1 MKTEAVKFDH
11 LPGEARE
18 IREEVFIREQGF
30 QEEFDE
36 IDGYAVHLVLF
47 CDGAAAAVCRFY
59 PGKEEGDYLL
69 GRLAVRKEFRGKNL
83 GALLVAKAEREI
95 RKEGGQTVRLHAQR
109 RVQPFYEKQGYTAY
123 GETDFDEDC
132 PHVWMKKRLE
142 GENKMTDTNR
152 KAQTR
157 QRLWYDRPAVY
168 WEEALPL
175 GNGRLGAML
184 YSGVGEDTIL
194 LNEDTLWSGY
204 PKDAGIG
211 NVVSHYRR
219 ARDLAL
225 EGKYQEAQEEIE
237 SRLLGEF
244 TDAYLPAGR
253 LRLLFPDL
261 QNRPADYVRSLDLK
275 TAELASSFTMPDCG
289 LWVKKEAFLS
299 APHQALF
306 LKISAEQTNGAPRG
320 GRESRSDE
328 MPGNARTGLSFRIL
342 LDSQLKSA
350 CSAQGSRLI
359 LSGIAPSYDAPS
371 YLEEEDPVVYE
382 EEPARKGMRFCI
394 MLSVEAKG
402 GSIRAEGNALAVENV
417 EEAEI
422 RLCIRTSFHG
432 FDRQPF
438 VDGKDETGEC
448 LRDLEGAEAVSFT
461 EAERVHREDYAAL
474 FDRVDLRL
482 EEPEEKGAE
491 ETEETGGEEA
501 KDPGNPHLPELPT
514 DERLRRFY
522 PEGQKDI
529 GLCELLFHYGRYLL
543 IASSRPGSQPANLQ
557 GIWNAQLRAPWS
569 SNFTVNINT
578 EMNYWPAESCGLPE
592 LHEPLFDL
600 IREVSV
606 TGERT
611 AREIYGAKGFVSHHN
626 MDLWRLST
634 PVGRKGKGTAGYA
647 FWPMSSGWLC
657 RHLYEHY
664 EYGLDETFL
673 REIAWPVIR
682 KAAEFYNDVLTE
694 NREGWLVF
702 APSTSPEN
710 TYIKDGA
717 RGVIAESTAMTM
729 SIIREVFE
737 ECIQSARI
745 LGEEDAFTKEL
756 EEKLPRLKPLQIG
769 ADGRVLEWN
778 EELAE
783 AEPGHRHISHVYALY
798 PGNMADCD
806 RTPQLAE
813 AFRKTMEKRG
823 DEGTGW
829 SLGWKVNV
837 WARLRDGD
845 HAFRVL
851 AQQLRFVPACTVP
864 VGEQP
869 AETENS
875 DNFNY
880 RNGGGTYPN
889 LFDAHPPFQI
899 DGNFGTTA
907 GIAEMFLQSTPEEI
921 RLLPALPSRFAS
933 GSVRGLRAK
942 GCVTVSMEWES
953 GRLKAAVL
961 SADRTQ
967 ERTIICQGSRERVRL
982 EAGKAFVYEPRKE
995 E

>member
-1 MKTEAVKFDH
+1 
-11 LPGEARE
+11 
-18 IREEVFIREQGF
+18 
-30 QEEFDE
+30 
-36 IDGYAVHLVLF
+36 
-47 CDGAAAAVCRFY
+47 
-59 PGKEEGDYLL
+59 
-69 GRLAVRKEFRGKNL
+69 
-83 GALLVAKAEREI
+83 
-95 RKEGGQTVRLHAQR
+95 
-109 RVQPFYEKQGYTAY
+109 
-123 GETDFDEDC
+123 
-132 PHVWMKKRLE
+132 
-142 GENKMTDTNR
+142 MTHTNSEL
-152 KAQTR
+152 QTR
-157 QRLWYDRPAVY
+157 QQLWYDRPAVY

-184 YSGVGEDTIL
+184 YSGVAEDTIL

-211 NVVSHYRR
+211 GVVSHYHR
-219 ARDLAL
+219 ARDLAFA
-225 EGKYQEAQEEIE
+225 GKYQESQEEIE
-237 SRLLGEF
+237 SHLLGEF

-253 LRLLFPDL
+253 LRLLFSDFREKPV
-261 QNRPADYVRSLDLK
+261 DYVRSLNLK
-275 TAELASSFTMPDCG
+275 TAELASSFTAPDCG
-289 LWVKKEAFLS
+289 MRVKKEAFLS
-299 APHQALF
+299 APEQALF
-306 LKISAEQTNGAPRG
+306 LKISAENADGAA
-320 GRESRSDE
+320 REDE
-328 MPGNARTGLSFRIL
+328 EVRNAGTGISFRIL
-342 LDSQLKSA
+342 LDSQLKSV
-350 CSAQGSRLI
+350 CSAEGSRLI

-371 YLEEEDPVVYE
+371 YLEEENPVIYE
-382 EEPARKGMRFCI
+382 EDPARKGMRFCI
-394 MLSVEAKG
+394 MLSVETKG
-402 GSIRAEGNALAVENV
+402 GSVRADGEALFVDRAEEAV
-417 EEAEI
+417 I
-422 RLCIRTSFHG
+422 RLCIRTSFNG

-438 VDGKDETGEC
+438 MDGKDETADC
-448 LRDLEGAEAVSFT
+448 RKDLKQAEAVSFV
-461 EAERVHREDYAAL
+461 EAERRHREDYGAL
-474 FDRVDLRL
+474 FDRVDLTL
-482 EEPEEKGAE
+482 GTK
-491 ETEETGGEEA
+491 GEEA
-501 KDPGNPHLPELPT
+501 EDGGEQCREELPT
-514 DERLRRFY
+514 DERLRRFS
-522 PEGQKDI
+522 PGGQKDI

-543 IASSRPGSQPANLQ
+543 ISGSRPGTQPANLQ

-578 EMNYWPAESCGLPE
+578 EMNYWPAENCGLPE
-592 LHEPLFDL
+592 LHEPLFDM

-606 TGERT
+606 TGEKT
-611 AREIYGAKGFVSHHN
+611 AEEIYGAKGFVSHHN
-626 MDLWRLST
+626 VDLWRLST

-657 RHLYEHY
+657 RHLFEHY

-673 REIAWPVIR
+673 KNTAWPLIR

-694 NREGWLVF
+694 NQEGWLVF

-737 ECIQSARI
+737 ECIKSARI

-837 WARLRDGD
+837 WARLQDGD

-851 AQQLRFVPACTVP
+851 AQQLRFVPASTVP
-864 VGEQP
+864 AGEQP

-907 GIAEMFLQSTPEEI
+907 GIAEMLLQSTPEEI
-921 RLLPALPSRFAS
+921 RLLPALPSLFAD
-933 GSVRGLRAK
+933 GTVRGLRAK
-942 GCVTVSMEWES
+942 GRVTVSLEWED
-953 GRLKAAVL
+953 GRLKKAVL
-961 SADRTQ
+961 STDRTQ
-967 ERTIICQGSRERVRL
+967 ERTIICQGQRERVRL
-982 EAGKAFVYEPRKE
+982 EAGKPFVYDQQK
-995 E
+995 

>member
-1 MKTEAVKFDH
+1 
-11 LPGEARE
+11 
-18 IREEVFIREQGF
+18 
-30 QEEFDE
+30 
-36 IDGYAVHLVLF
+36 
-47 CDGAAAAVCRFY
+47 
-59 PGKEEGDYLL
+59 
-69 GRLAVRKEFRGKNL
+69 
-83 GALLVAKAEREI
+83 
-95 RKEGGQTVRLHAQR
+95 
-109 RVQPFYEKQGYTAY
+109 
-123 GETDFDEDC
+123 
-132 PHVWMKKRLE
+132 
-142 GENKMTDTNR
+142 MTHTNSEL
-152 KAQTR
+152 QTR
-157 QRLWYDRPAVY
+157 QQLWYDRPAVY

-184 YSGVGEDTIL
+184 YSGVAEDTIL

-211 NVVSHYRR
+211 GVVSHYHR

-225 EGKYQEAQEEIE
+225 AGKYQESQEEIE
-237 SRLLGEF
+237 SHLLGEF

-253 LRLLFPDL
+253 LRLLFSDFREKPV
-261 QNRPADYVRSLDLK
+261 DYVRSLNLK
-275 TAELASSFTMPDCG
+275 TAELASSFTAPDCG
-289 LWVKKEAFLS
+289 MRVKKEAFLS
-299 APHQALF
+299 APEQALF
-306 LKISAEQTNGAPRG
+306 LKISTENADGAARGDAEVR
-320 GRESRSDE
+320 
-328 MPGNARTGLSFRIL
+328 NAGTGISFRIL
-342 LDSQLKSA
+342 LDSQLKSV
-350 CSAQGSRLI
+350 CSAEGSRLI

-371 YLEEEDPVVYE
+371 YLEEENPVIYE
-382 EEPARKGMRFCI
+382 EDPARKGMRFCI
-394 MLSVEAKG
+394 MLSVETKG
-402 GSIRAEGNALAVENV
+402 GSVRADGEALVVDHA
-417 EEAEI
+417 EEAVI
-422 RLCIRTSFHG
+422 RLCIRTSFNG

-438 VDGKDETGEC
+438 MDGKDETADC
-448 LRDLEGAEAVSFT
+448 RKDLKQAEAVSFV
-461 EAERVHREDYAAL
+461 EAERRHREDYGAL
-474 FDRVDLRL
+474 FDRVDLTL
-482 EEPEEKGAE
+482 GTK
-491 ETEETGGEEA
+491 GEEA
-501 KDPGNPHLPELPT
+501 EGGGKRCRKELPI

-543 IASSRPGSQPANLQ
+543 ISGSRPGTQPTNLQ

-578 EMNYWPAESCGLPE
+578 EMNYWPAENCGLPE
-592 LHEPLFDL
+592 LHEPLFDM

-606 TGERT
+606 TGEKT
-611 AREIYGAKGFVSHHN
+611 AEEIYGAKGFVSHHN
-626 MDLWRLST
+626 VDLWRLST

-657 RHLYEHY
+657 RHLFEHY

-673 REIAWPVIR
+673 KNTAWPLIR

-694 NREGWLVF
+694 NQEGWLVF

-737 ECIQSARI
+737 ECIKSARI

-837 WARLRDGD
+837 WARLQDGD

-851 AQQLRFVPACTVP
+851 AQQLRFVPASTVP

-907 GIAEMFLQSTPEEI
+907 GIAEMLLQSTPEEI
-921 RLLPALPSRFAS
+921 RLLPALPSRFAD
-933 GSVRGLRAK
+933 GTVRGLRAK
-942 GCVTVSMEWES
+942 GRVTVSLEWED
-953 GRLKAAVL
+953 GRLKKAVL
-961 SADRTQ
+961 STDRTQ
-967 ERTIICQGSRERVRL
+967 ERTIICQGQRERVRL
-982 EAGKAFVYEPRKE
+982 EAGKAFVYDLQK
-995 E
+995 

>member
-1 MKTEAVKFDH
+1 
-11 LPGEARE
+11 
-18 IREEVFIREQGF
+18 
-30 QEEFDE
+30 
-36 IDGYAVHLVLF
+36 
-47 CDGAAAAVCRFY
+47 
-59 PGKEEGDYLL
+59 
-69 GRLAVRKEFRGKNL
+69 
-83 GALLVAKAEREI
+83 
-95 RKEGGQTVRLHAQR
+95 
-109 RVQPFYEKQGYTAY
+109 
-123 GETDFDEDC
+123 
-132 PHVWMKKRLE
+132 
-142 GENKMTDTNR
+142 MTHTNSEL
-152 KAQTR
+152 QTR
-157 QRLWYDRPAVY
+157 QQLWYDRPAVY

-184 YSGVGEDTIL
+184 YSGVAEDTIL

-211 NVVSHYRR
+211 GVVSHYHR

-225 EGKYQEAQEEIE
+225 AGKYQESQEEIE
-237 SRLLGEF
+237 SHLLGEF

-253 LRLLFPDL
+253 LRLLFSDFREKPV
-261 QNRPADYVRSLDLK
+261 DYVRSLNLK
-275 TAELASSFTMPDCG
+275 TAELASSFTAPDCG
-289 LWVKKEAFLS
+289 MRVKKEAFLS
-299 APHQALF
+299 APEQALF
-306 LKISAEQTNGAPRG
+306 LKISTENADGAARGDAEVR
-320 GRESRSDE
+320 
-328 MPGNARTGLSFRIL
+328 NAGIGISFRIL
-342 LDSQLKSA
+342 LDSQLKSV
-350 CSAQGSRLI
+350 CSAEGSRLI

-371 YLEEEDPVVYE
+371 YLEEENPVIYE
-382 EEPARKGMRFCI
+382 EDPARKGMRFCI
-394 MLSVEAKG
+394 MLSVETKG
-402 GSIRAEGNALAVENV
+402 GRVRADGEALVVDHA
-417 EEAEI
+417 EEAVI
-422 RLCIRTSFHG
+422 RLCIRTSFNG

-438 VDGKDETGEC
+438 VDGKDETADC
-448 LRDLEGAEAVSFT
+448 RKDLKQAEAVSFV
-461 EAERVHREDYAAL
+461 EAERRHREDYGAL
-474 FDRVDLRL
+474 FDRVDLTL
-482 EEPEEKGAE
+482 GTK
-491 ETEETGGEEA
+491 GEEA
-501 KDPGNPHLPELPT
+501 EDDGEQCRTEFPI

-543 IASSRPGSQPANLQ
+543 ISGSRPGTQPANLQ

-578 EMNYWPAESCGLPE
+578 EMNYWPAENCGLPE
-592 LHEPLFDL
+592 LHEPLFDM

-606 TGERT
+606 TGEKT
-611 AREIYGAKGFVSHHN
+611 AEEIYGAKGFVSHHN
-626 MDLWRLST
+626 VDLWRLST

-657 RHLYEHY
+657 RHLFEHY

-673 REIAWPVIR
+673 KNTAWPLIR

-694 NREGWLVF
+694 NREDWLVF

-737 ECIQSARI
+737 ECIKSARI

-806 RTPQLAE
+806 HTPQLVE

-837 WARLRDGD
+837 WARLQDGD

-851 AQQLRFVPACTVP
+851 AQQLRFVPASTVP
-864 VGEQP
+864 AGEQP

-880 RNGGGTYPN
+880 HNGGGTYPN

-907 GIAEMFLQSTPEEI
+907 GIAEMLLQSTPEEI

-942 GCVTVSMEWES
+942 GRVTVSMEWED
-953 GRLKAAVL
+953 GRLIKAVL
-961 SADRTQ
+961 STDRTQ
-967 ERTIICQGSRERVRL
+967 ERTVICRGRRERVRL
-982 EAGKAFVYEPRKE
+982 EAGKAFVFALQK
-995 E
+995 

>member
-1 MKTEAVKFDH
+1 
-11 LPGEARE
+11 
-18 IREEVFIREQGF
+18 
-30 QEEFDE
+30 
-36 IDGYAVHLVLF
+36 
-47 CDGAAAAVCRFY
+47 
-59 PGKEEGDYLL
+59 
-69 GRLAVRKEFRGKNL
+69 
-83 GALLVAKAEREI
+83 
-95 RKEGGQTVRLHAQR
+95 
-109 RVQPFYEKQGYTAY
+109 
-123 GETDFDEDC
+123 
-132 PHVWMKKRLE
+132 
-142 GENKMTDTNR
+142 MTHTNSEL
-152 KAQTR
+152 QTR
-157 QRLWYDRPAVY
+157 QQLWYDRPAVY

-184 YSGVGEDTIL
+184 YSGVAEDTIL

-211 NVVSHYRR
+211 GVVSHYHR

-225 EGKYQEAQEEIE
+225 AGKYQESQEEIE
-237 SRLLGEF
+237 SHLLGEF

-253 LRLLFPDL
+253 LRLLFSDFREKPV
-261 QNRPADYVRSLDLK
+261 DYVRSLNLK
-275 TAELASSFTMPDCG
+275 TAELASSFTAPDCG
-289 LWVKKEAFLS
+289 MRVKKEAFLS
-299 APHQALF
+299 APEQALF
-306 LKISAEQTNGAPRG
+306 LKISTENADGAARGDAEVR
-320 GRESRSDE
+320 
-328 MPGNARTGLSFRIL
+328 NAGIGISFRIL
-342 LDSQLKSA
+342 LDSQLKSV
-350 CSAQGSRLI
+350 CSAEGSRLI

-371 YLEEEDPVVYE
+371 YLEEENPVIYE
-382 EEPARKGMRFCI
+382 EDPARKGMRFCI
-394 MLSVEAKG
+394 MLSVETKG
-402 GSIRAEGNALAVENV
+402 GRVRADGEALVVDHA
-417 EEAEI
+417 EEAVI
-422 RLCIRTSFHG
+422 RLCIRTSFNG

-438 VDGKDETGEC
+438 VDGKDETADC
-448 LRDLEGAEAVSFT
+448 RKDLKQAEAVSFV
-461 EAERVHREDYAAL
+461 EAERRHREDYGAL
-474 FDRVDLRL
+474 FDRVDLTL
-482 EEPEEKGAE
+482 GTK
-491 ETEETGGEEA
+491 GEEA
-501 KDPGNPHLPELPT
+501 EDDGEQCRTEFPI

-543 IASSRPGSQPANLQ
+543 ISGSRPGTQPANLQ

-578 EMNYWPAESCGLPE
+578 EMNYWPAENCGLPE
-592 LHEPLFDL
+592 LHEPLFDM

-606 TGERT
+606 TGEKT
-611 AREIYGAKGFVSHHN
+611 AEEIYGAKGFVSHHN
-626 MDLWRLST
+626 VDLWRLST

-657 RHLYEHY
+657 RHLFEHY

-673 REIAWPVIR
+673 KNTAWPLIR

-694 NREGWLVF
+694 NQEGWLVF

-710 TYIKDGA
+710 TYIKDGVH
-717 RGVIAESTAMTM
+717 GVIAESTAMTM

-737 ECIQSARI
+737 ECIKSARI

-837 WARLRDGD
+837 WARLQDGD

-851 AQQLRFVPACTVP
+851 EQQLRFVPASTVP
-864 VGEQP
+864 AGEQP

-907 GIAEMFLQSTPEEI
+907 GIAEMLLQSTPEEI
-921 RLLPALPSRFAS
+921 RLLPALPSRFAD
-933 GSVRGLRAK
+933 GTVRGLRAK
-942 GCVTVSMEWES
+942 GRVTVSLEWED
-953 GRLKAAVL
+953 GRLKKAVL
-961 SADRTQ
+961 STDRTQ
-967 ERTIICQGSRERVRL
+967 ERTIICQGQRERVRL
-982 EAGKAFVYEPRKE
+982 EAGKAFVFALQK
-995 E
+995 

>member
-1 MKTEAVKFDH
+1 
-11 LPGEARE
+11 
-18 IREEVFIREQGF
+18 
-30 QEEFDE
+30 
-36 IDGYAVHLVLF
+36 
-47 CDGAAAAVCRFY
+47 
-59 PGKEEGDYLL
+59 
-69 GRLAVRKEFRGKNL
+69 
-83 GALLVAKAEREI
+83 
-95 RKEGGQTVRLHAQR
+95 
-109 RVQPFYEKQGYTAY
+109 
-123 GETDFDEDC
+123 
-132 PHVWMKKRLE
+132 
-142 GENKMTDTNR
+142 MTHTNR
-152 KAQTR
+152 ELQTR
-157 QRLWYDRPAVY
+157 KQLWYDRPAVY

-184 YSGVGEDTIL
+184 YSGVAEDTIL

-211 NVVSHYRR
+211 GVVSHYHR

-225 EGKYQEAQEEIE
+225 AGKYQESQEEIE
-237 SRLLGEF
+237 SYLLGEF
-244 TDAYLPAGR
+244 TDAFLPAGR
-253 LRLLFPDL
+253 LRLLFSDFREKPV
-261 QNRPADYVRSLDLK
+261 DYVRSLNLK
-275 TAELASSFTMPDCG
+275 TAELASSFTAPDCG
-289 LWVKKEAFLS
+289 MRVKKEAFLS
-299 APHQALF
+299 APEQALF
-306 LKISAEQTNGAPRG
+306 LKISAENADGAARG
-320 GRESRSDE
+320 DEKGR
-328 MPGNARTGLSFRIL
+328 NAGTGISFRIL
-342 LDSQLKSA
+342 LDSQLKSV
-350 CSAQGSRLI
+350 CSAEGSRLI

-371 YLEEEDPVVYE
+371 YLEEENPVIYE
-382 EEPARKGMRFCI
+382 EDPARKGMRFCI
-394 MLSVEAKG
+394 MLSVETKG
-402 GSIRAEGNALAVENV
+402 GSIRADGEALVVDHA
-417 EEAEI
+417 EEAVI
-422 RLCIRTSFHG
+422 RLCIRTSFNG

-438 VDGKDETGEC
+438 VNGKDETADC
-448 LRDLEGAEAVSFT
+448 RKDLKQAEAVSFT
-461 EAERVHREDYAAL
+461 EAERRHREDYGAL
-474 FDRVDLRL
+474 FDRVDLTL
-482 EEPEEKGAE
+482 GTK
-491 ETEETGGEEA
+491 GEEA
-501 KDPGNPHLPELPT
+501 EDGGEQCRTLLPT
-514 DERLRRFY
+514 DERLCRFY

-543 IASSRPGSQPANLQ
+543 ISGSRPGTQPANLQ

-592 LHEPLFDL
+592 LHEPLFDM

-606 TGERT
+606 TGEKT
-611 AREIYGAKGFVSHHN
+611 AEEIYGAKGFVSHHN
-626 MDLWRLST
+626 VDLWRLST

-657 RHLYEHY
+657 RHLFEHY

-673 REIAWPVIR
+673 KNTAWPLIR

-710 TYIKDGA
+710 TYIKDGV

-737 ECIQSARI
+737 ECIKSARI

-837 WARLRDGD
+837 WARLQDGD

-851 AQQLRFVPACTVP
+851 AQQLRFVPASTVP
-864 VGEQP
+864 AGEQP

-875 DNFNY
+875 DHFNY

-899 DGNFGTTA
+899 DGNFGTTS
-907 GIAEMFLQSTPEEI
+907 GIAEMLLQSTPEEI
-921 RLLPALPSRFAS
+921 RLLPALPSRFAD
-933 GSVRGLRAK
+933 GTVRGLRAK
-942 GCVTVSMEWES
+942 GRVTVSLEWED
-953 GRLKAAVL
+953 GRLKRAVL
-961 SADRTQ
+961 STDRTQ
-967 ERTIICQGSRERVRL
+967 ERTIICQEQRERVRL
-982 EAGKAFVYEPRKE
+982 EAGKPFVYDLQK
-995 E
+995 

>member
-1 MKTEAVKFDH
+1 
-11 LPGEARE
+11 
-18 IREEVFIREQGF
+18 
-30 QEEFDE
+30 
-36 IDGYAVHLVLF
+36 
-47 CDGAAAAVCRFY
+47 
-59 PGKEEGDYLL
+59 
-69 GRLAVRKEFRGKNL
+69 
-83 GALLVAKAEREI
+83 
-95 RKEGGQTVRLHAQR
+95 
-109 RVQPFYEKQGYTAY
+109 
-123 GETDFDEDC
+123 
-132 PHVWMKKRLE
+132 
-142 GENKMTDTNR
+142 MTHTNSEL
-152 KAQTR
+152 QTR
-157 QRLWYDRPAVY
+157 QQLWYDRPAVY

-184 YSGVGEDTIL
+184 YSGVAEDTIL

-211 NVVSHYRR
+211 GVVSHYHR

-225 EGKYQEAQEEIE
+225 AGKYQESQEEIE
-237 SRLLGEF
+237 SHLLGEF

-253 LRLLFPDL
+253 LRLLFSDFREKPV
-261 QNRPADYVRSLDLK
+261 DYVRSLNLK
-275 TAELASSFTMPDCG
+275 TAELASSFTAPDCG
-289 LWVKKEAFLS
+289 MRVKKEAFLS
-299 APHQALF
+299 APEQALF
-306 LKISAEQTNGAPRG
+306 LKISAENADGAARG
-320 GRESRSDE
+320 DAEVR
-328 MPGNARTGLSFRIL
+328 NAGTGISFRIL
-342 LDSQLKSA
+342 LDSQLKSV
-350 CSAQGSRLI
+350 CSAEGSRLI

-371 YLEEEDPVVYE
+371 YLEEENPVIYE
-382 EEPARKGMRFCI
+382 EDPARKGMRFCI
-394 MLSVEAKG
+394 MLSVETKG
-402 GSIRAEGNALAVENV
+402 GSVRADGEALFVDRAEEAV
-417 EEAEI
+417 I
-422 RLCIRTSFHG
+422 RLCIRTSFNG

-438 VDGKDETGEC
+438 MDGKDETADC
-448 LRDLEGAEAVSFT
+448 RKDLKQAEAVSFV
-461 EAERVHREDYAAL
+461 EAERRHREDYGAL
-474 FDRVDLRL
+474 FDRVDLTL
-482 EEPEEKGAE
+482 GTK
-491 ETEETGGEEA
+491 GEEA
-501 KDPGNPHLPELPT
+501 EDGGEQCREELPT
-514 DERLRRFY
+514 DERLRRFS
-522 PEGQKDI
+522 PGGQKDI

-543 IASSRPGSQPANLQ
+543 ISGSRPGTQPANLQ

-578 EMNYWPAESCGLPE
+578 EMNYWPAENCGLPE
-592 LHEPLFDL
+592 LHEPLFDM

-606 TGERT
+606 TGEKT
-611 AREIYGAKGFVSHHN
+611 AEEIYGAKGFVSHHN
-626 MDLWRLST
+626 VDLWRLST

-657 RHLYEHY
+657 RHLFEHY

-673 REIAWPVIR
+673 KNTAWPLIR

-694 NREGWLVF
+694 SREGWLVF

-737 ECIQSARI
+737 ECIKSARI

-837 WARLRDGD
+837 WARLQDGD

-851 AQQLRFVPACTVP
+851 AQQLRFVPASTVP

-875 DNFNY
+875 DKFNY

-907 GIAEMFLQSTPEEI
+907 GIAEMLLQSTPEEI
-921 RLLPALPSRFAS
+921 RLLPALPSRFAD
-933 GSVRGLRAK
+933 GTVRGLRAK
-942 GCVTVSMEWES
+942 GRVTVSLEWED
-953 GRLKAAVL
+953 GRLKKAVL
-961 SADRTQ
+961 STDRTQ
-967 ERTIICQGSRERVRL
+967 ERTIICQGQRERVRL
-982 EAGKAFVYEPRKE
+982 EAGKAFVYDLQK
-995 E
+995 

>member
-1 MKTEAVKFDH
+1 ME
-11 LPGEARE
+11 
-18 IREEVFIREQGF
+18 
-30 QEEFDE
+30 
-36 IDGYAVHLVLF
+36 
-47 CDGAAAAVCRFY
+47 
-59 PGKEEGDYLL
+59 GKE
-69 GRLAVRKEFRGKNL
+69 
-83 GALLVAKAEREI
+83 
-95 RKEGGQTVRLHAQR
+95 
-109 RVQPFYEKQGYTAY
+109 
-123 GETDFDEDC
+123 
-132 PHVWMKKRLE
+132 
-142 GENKMTDTNR
+142 MTHTNSEL
-152 KAQTR
+152 QTR
-157 QRLWYDRPAVY
+157 QQLWYDRPAVY

-184 YSGVGEDTIL
+184 YSGVAEDTIL

-211 NVVSHYRR
+211 GVVSHYHR

-225 EGKYQEAQEEIE
+225 AGKYQESQEEIE
-237 SRLLGEF
+237 SHLLGEF

-253 LRLLFPDL
+253 LRLLFSDFREKPV
-261 QNRPADYVRSLDLK
+261 DYVRSLNLK
-275 TAELASSFTMPDCG
+275 TAELASSFTASDCG
-289 LWVKKEAFLS
+289 MRVKKEAFLS
-299 APHQALF
+299 APEQALF
-306 LKISAEQTNGAPRG
+306 LKISTENADGAARGDAEVR
-320 GRESRSDE
+320 
-328 MPGNARTGLSFRIL
+328 NAGTGISFRIL
-342 LDSQLKSA
+342 LDSQLKSV
-350 CSAQGSRLI
+350 CSAEGSRLI

-371 YLEEEDPVVYE
+371 YLEEENPVIYE
-382 EEPARKGMRFCI
+382 EDPARKGMRFCI
-394 MLSVEAKG
+394 MLSVETKG
-402 GSIRAEGNALAVENV
+402 GSVRADGEALVVDRAEEAV
-417 EEAEI
+417 I
-422 RLCIRTSFHG
+422 RLCIRTSFNG

-438 VDGKDETGEC
+438 MDGKDETADC
-448 LRDLEGAEAVSFT
+448 RKDLKQAEAVSFV
-461 EAERVHREDYAAL
+461 EAERRHREDYGAL
-474 FDRVDLRL
+474 FDRVDLTL
-482 EEPEEKGAE
+482 GTK
-491 ETEETGGEEA
+491 GEEA
-501 KDPGNPHLPELPT
+501 EDGGEQCREELPT
-514 DERLRRFY
+514 DERLRRFS
-522 PEGQKDI
+522 PGGQKDI

-543 IASSRPGSQPANLQ
+543 ISGSRPGTQPANLQ

-578 EMNYWPAESCGLPE
+578 EMNYWPAENCGLPE
-592 LHEPLFDL
+592 LHEPLFDM

-606 TGERT
+606 TGEKT
-611 AREIYGAKGFVSHHN
+611 AEEIYGAKGFVSHHN
-626 MDLWRLST
+626 VDLWRLST

-657 RHLYEHY
+657 RHLFEHY

-673 REIAWPVIR
+673 KNTAWPLIR

-694 NREGWLVF
+694 SREGWLVF

-737 ECIQSARI
+737 ECIKSARI

-837 WARLRDGD
+837 WARLQDGD

-851 AQQLRFVPACTVP
+851 AQQLRFVPASTVP

-875 DNFNY
+875 DKFNY

-907 GIAEMFLQSTPEEI
+907 GIAEMLLQSTPEEI
-921 RLLPALPSRFAS
+921 RLLPALPSRFAD
-933 GSVRGLRAK
+933 GTVRGLRAK
-942 GCVTVSMEWES
+942 GRVTVSLEWED
-953 GRLKAAVL
+953 GRLKKAVL
-961 SADRTQ
+961 STDRTQ
-967 ERTIICQGSRERVRL
+967 ERTIICQGQRERVRL
-982 EAGKAFVYEPRKE
+982 EAGKPFVYDLQK
-995 E
+995 

>member
-1 MKTEAVKFDH
+1 
-11 LPGEARE
+11 
-18 IREEVFIREQGF
+18 
-30 QEEFDE
+30 
-36 IDGYAVHLVLF
+36 
-47 CDGAAAAVCRFY
+47 
-59 PGKEEGDYLL
+59 
-69 GRLAVRKEFRGKNL
+69 
-83 GALLVAKAEREI
+83 
-95 RKEGGQTVRLHAQR
+95 
-109 RVQPFYEKQGYTAY
+109 
-123 GETDFDEDC
+123 
-132 PHVWMKKRLE
+132 
-142 GENKMTDTNR
+142 MTHTNSEL
-152 KAQTR
+152 QTR
-157 QRLWYDRPAVY
+157 QQLWYDRPAVY

-184 YSGVGEDTIL
+184 YSGVAEDTIL

-211 NVVSHYRR
+211 GVVSHYHR

-225 EGKYQEAQEEIE
+225 AGKYQESQEEIE
-237 SRLLGEF
+237 SHLLGEF

-253 LRLLFPDL
+253 LRLLFSDFREKPV
-261 QNRPADYVRSLDLK
+261 DYVRSLNLK
-275 TAELASSFTMPDCG
+275 TAELASSFTAPDCG
-289 LWVKKEAFLS
+289 MRVKKEAFLS
-299 APHQALF
+299 APEQALF
-306 LKISAEQTNGAPRG
+306 LKISTENADGAARGDAEVR
-320 GRESRSDE
+320 
-328 MPGNARTGLSFRIL
+328 NAGTGISFRIL
-342 LDSQLKSA
+342 LDSQLKSV
-350 CSAQGSRLI
+350 CSAEGSRLI

-371 YLEEEDPVVYE
+371 YLEEENPVIYE
-382 EEPARKGMRFCI
+382 EDPARKGMRFCI
-394 MLSVEAKG
+394 MLSVETKG
-402 GSIRAEGNALAVENV
+402 GSVRADGEALVVDRAEEAV
-417 EEAEI
+417 I
-422 RLCIRTSFHG
+422 RLCIRTSFNG

-438 VDGKDETGEC
+438 MDGKDETADC
-448 LRDLEGAEAVSFT
+448 RKDLKQAEAVSFV
-461 EAERVHREDYAAL
+461 EAERRHREDYGAL
-474 FDRVDLRL
+474 FDRVDLTL
-482 EEPEEKGAE
+482 GTK
-491 ETEETGGEEA
+491 GEEA
-501 KDPGNPHLPELPT
+501 EDDGEQCRTEFPI
-514 DERLRRFY
+514 DERLRRFS

-543 IASSRPGSQPANLQ
+543 ISGSRPGTQPTNLQ

-578 EMNYWPAESCGLPE
+578 EMNYWPAENCGLPE
-592 LHEPLFDL
+592 LHEPLFDM

-606 TGERT
+606 TGEKT
-611 AREIYGAKGFVSHHN
+611 AEEIYGAKGFVSHHN
-626 MDLWRLST
+626 VDLWRLST

-657 RHLYEHY
+657 RHLFEHY

-673 REIAWPVIR
+673 KNTAWPLIR

-694 NREGWLVF
+694 NQEGWLVF

-737 ECIQSARI
+737 ECIKSARI

-837 WARLRDGD
+837 WARLQDGD

-851 AQQLRFVPACTVP
+851 AQQLRFVPASTVP
-864 VGEQP
+864 AGEQP

-907 GIAEMFLQSTPEEI
+907 GIAEMLLQSTPEEI
-921 RLLPALPSRFAS
+921 RLLPALPSLFAD
-933 GSVRGLRAK
+933 GTVRGLRAK
-942 GCVTVSMEWES
+942 GRVTVSLEWED
-953 GRLKAAVL
+953 GRLKKAVL
-961 SADRTQ
+961 STDRTQ
-967 ERTIICQGSRERVRL
+967 ERTIICQGQRERVRL
-982 EAGKAFVYEPRKE
+982 EAGKPFVYDQQK
-995 E
+995 

>member
-1 MKTEAVKFDH
+1 
-11 LPGEARE
+11 
-18 IREEVFIREQGF
+18 
-30 QEEFDE
+30 
-36 IDGYAVHLVLF
+36 
-47 CDGAAAAVCRFY
+47 
-59 PGKEEGDYLL
+59 
-69 GRLAVRKEFRGKNL
+69 
-83 GALLVAKAEREI
+83 
-95 RKEGGQTVRLHAQR
+95 
-109 RVQPFYEKQGYTAY
+109 
-123 GETDFDEDC
+123 
-132 PHVWMKKRLE
+132 
-142 GENKMTDTNR
+142 MTHTNSEL
-152 KAQTR
+152 QTR
-157 QRLWYDRPAVY
+157 QQLWYDRPAVY

-184 YSGVGEDTIL
+184 YSGVAEDTIL

-211 NVVSHYRR
+211 GVVSHYHR

-225 EGKYQEAQEEIE
+225 AGKYQESQEEIE
-237 SRLLGEF
+237 SHLLGEF

-253 LRLLFPDL
+253 LRLLFSDFREKPV
-261 QNRPADYVRSLDLK
+261 DYVRSLNLK
-275 TAELASSFTMPDCG
+275 TAELASSFTASDCG
-289 LWVKKEAFLS
+289 MRVKKEAFLS
-299 APHQALF
+299 APEQALF
-306 LKISAEQTNGAPRG
+306 LKISTENADGAARGDAEVR
-320 GRESRSDE
+320 
-328 MPGNARTGLSFRIL
+328 NAGTGISFRIL
-342 LDSQLKSA
+342 LDSQLKSV
-350 CSAQGSRLI
+350 CSAEGSRLI

-371 YLEEEDPVVYE
+371 YLEEENPVIYE
-382 EEPARKGMRFCI
+382 EDPARKGMRFCI
-394 MLSVEAKG
+394 MLSVETKG
-402 GSIRAEGNALAVENV
+402 GSVRADGEALFVDRAEEAV
-417 EEAEI
+417 I
-422 RLCIRTSFHG
+422 RLCIRTSFNG

-438 VDGKDETGEC
+438 MDGKDETADC
-448 LRDLEGAEAVSFT
+448 RKDLKQAEAVSFV
-461 EAERVHREDYAAL
+461 EAERRHREDYGAL
-474 FDRVDLRL
+474 FDRVDLTL
-482 EEPEEKGAE
+482 GTK
-491 ETEETGGEEA
+491 GEEA
-501 KDPGNPHLPELPT
+501 EDGGEQCRTELPI

-543 IASSRPGSQPANLQ
+543 ISGSRPGTQPANLQ

-578 EMNYWPAESCGLPE
+578 EMNYWPAENCGLPE
-592 LHEPLFDL
+592 LHEPLFDM

-606 TGERT
+606 TGEKT
-611 AREIYGAKGFVSHHN
+611 AKEIYGAKGFVSHHN
-626 MDLWRLST
+626 VDLWRLST

-657 RHLYEHY
+657 RHLFEHY

-673 REIAWPVIR
+673 KNTAWPLIR

-737 ECIQSARI
+737 ECIKSARI

-837 WARLRDGD
+837 WARLQDGD

-851 AQQLRFVPACTVP
+851 AQQLRFVPASTVP

-875 DNFNY
+875 DKFNY

-907 GIAEMFLQSTPEEI
+907 GIAEMLLQSTPEEI
-921 RLLPALPSRFAS
+921 RLLPALPSRFAD
-933 GSVRGLRAK
+933 GTVRGLRAK
-942 GCVTVSMEWES
+942 GRVTVSLEWED
-953 GRLKAAVL
+953 GRLKKAVL
-961 SADRTQ
+961 STDRTQ
-967 ERTIICQGSRERVRL
+967 ERTIICQGQRERVRL
-982 EAGKAFVYEPRKE
+982 EAGKAFVYDLQK
-995 E
+995 

>member
-1 MKTEAVKFDH
+1 
-11 LPGEARE
+11 
-18 IREEVFIREQGF
+18 
-30 QEEFDE
+30 
-36 IDGYAVHLVLF
+36 
-47 CDGAAAAVCRFY
+47 
-59 PGKEEGDYLL
+59 
-69 GRLAVRKEFRGKNL
+69 
-83 GALLVAKAEREI
+83 
-95 RKEGGQTVRLHAQR
+95 
-109 RVQPFYEKQGYTAY
+109 
-123 GETDFDEDC
+123 
-132 PHVWMKKRLE
+132 
-142 GENKMTDTNR
+142 MTHTNSEL
-152 KAQTR
+152 QTR
-157 QRLWYDRPAVY
+157 QQLWYDRPAVY

-184 YSGVGEDTIL
+184 YSGVAEDTIL

-211 NVVSHYRR
+211 GVVSHYHR

-225 EGKYQEAQEEIE
+225 AGKYQESQEEIE
-237 SRLLGEF
+237 SHLLGEF

-253 LRLLFPDL
+253 LRLLFSDFREKPV
-261 QNRPADYVRSLDLK
+261 DYVRSLNLK
-275 TAELASSFTMPDCG
+275 TAELASSFTAPDCG
-289 LWVKKEAFLS
+289 MRVKKEAFLS
-299 APHQALF
+299 APEQALF
-306 LKISAEQTNGAPRG
+306 LKISTENADGAARGDAEVR
-320 GRESRSDE
+320 
-328 MPGNARTGLSFRIL
+328 NAGTGISFRIL
-342 LDSQLKSA
+342 LDSQLKSV
-350 CSAQGSRLI
+350 CSAEGSRLI

-371 YLEEEDPVVYE
+371 YLEEENPVIYE
-382 EEPARKGMRFCI
+382 EDPARKGMRFCI
-394 MLSVEAKG
+394 MLSVETKG
-402 GSIRAEGNALAVENV
+402 GSVRADGEALVVDHA
-417 EEAEI
+417 EEAVI
-422 RLCIRTSFHG
+422 RLCIRTSFNG

-438 VDGKDETGEC
+438 MDGKDETADC
-448 LRDLEGAEAVSFT
+448 RKDLKQAEAVSFV
-461 EAERVHREDYAAL
+461 EAERRHREDYGAL
-474 FDRVDLRL
+474 FDRVDLTL
-482 EEPEEKGAE
+482 GTK
-491 ETEETGGEEA
+491 GEEA
-501 KDPGNPHLPELPT
+501 EGGGKRCRTELPI

-543 IASSRPGSQPANLQ
+543 ISGSRPGTQPTNLQ

-578 EMNYWPAESCGLPE
+578 EMNYWPAENCGLPE
-592 LHEPLFDL
+592 LHEPLFDM

-606 TGERT
+606 TGEKT
-611 AREIYGAKGFVSHHN
+611 AEEIYGAKGFVSHHN
-626 MDLWRLST
+626 VDLWRLST

-657 RHLYEHY
+657 RHLFEHY

-673 REIAWPVIR
+673 KNTAWPLIR

-737 ECIQSARI
+737 ECIKSARI

-837 WARLRDGD
+837 WARLQDGD

-851 AQQLRFVPACTVP
+851 AQQLRFVPASTVP

-907 GIAEMFLQSTPEEI
+907 GIAEMLLQSTPEEI
-921 RLLPALPSRFAS
+921 RLLPALPSRFAD
-933 GSVRGLRAK
+933 GTVRGLRAK
-942 GCVTVSMEWES
+942 GRVTVSLEWED
-953 GRLKAAVL
+953 GRLKKAVL
-961 SADRTQ
+961 STDRTQ
-967 ERTIICQGSRERVRL
+967 ERTIICQGQRERVRL
-982 EAGKAFVYEPRKE
+982 EAGKAFVYDLQK
-995 E
+995 

>member
-1 MKTEAVKFDH
+1 
-11 LPGEARE
+11 
-18 IREEVFIREQGF
+18 
-30 QEEFDE
+30 
-36 IDGYAVHLVLF
+36 
-47 CDGAAAAVCRFY
+47 
-59 PGKEEGDYLL
+59 
-69 GRLAVRKEFRGKNL
+69 
-83 GALLVAKAEREI
+83 
-95 RKEGGQTVRLHAQR
+95 
-109 RVQPFYEKQGYTAY
+109 
-123 GETDFDEDC
+123 
-132 PHVWMKKRLE
+132 
-142 GENKMTDTNR
+142 MTHTNSEL
-152 KAQTR
+152 QTR
-157 QRLWYDRPAVY
+157 QQLWYDRPAVY

-184 YSGVGEDTIL
+184 YSGVAEDTIL

-211 NVVSHYRR
+211 GVVSHYHR

-225 EGKYQEAQEEIE
+225 AGKYQESQEEIE
-237 SRLLGEF
+237 SHLLGEF

-253 LRLLFPDL
+253 LRLLFSDFREKPV
-261 QNRPADYVRSLDLK
+261 DYVRSLNLK
-275 TAELASSFTMPDCG
+275 TAELASSFTASDCG
-289 LWVKKEAFLS
+289 MRVKKEAFLS
-299 APHQALF
+299 APEQALF
-306 LKISAEQTNGAPRG
+306 LKISTENADGAARGDAEVR
-320 GRESRSDE
+320 
-328 MPGNARTGLSFRIL
+328 NAGTGISFRIL
-342 LDSQLKSA
+342 LDSQLKSV
-350 CSAQGSRLI
+350 CSAEGSRLI

-371 YLEEEDPVVYE
+371 YLEEENPVIYE
-382 EEPARKGMRFCI
+382 EDPARKGMRFCI
-394 MLSVEAKG
+394 MLSVETKG
-402 GSIRAEGNALAVENV
+402 GSVRADGEALFVDRAEEAV
-417 EEAEI
+417 I
-422 RLCIRTSFHG
+422 RLCIRTSFNG

-438 VDGKDETGEC
+438 MDGKDETADC
-448 LRDLEGAEAVSFT
+448 RKDLKQAEAVSFV
-461 EAERVHREDYAAL
+461 EAERRHREDYGAL
-474 FDRVDLRL
+474 FDRVDLTL
-482 EEPEEKGAE
+482 GTK
-491 ETEETGGEEA
+491 GEEA
-501 KDPGNPHLPELPT
+501 EDGGEQCREELPT
-514 DERLRRFY
+514 DERLRRFS
-522 PEGQKDI
+522 PGGQKDI

-543 IASSRPGSQPANLQ
+543 ISGSRPGTQPANLQ

-578 EMNYWPAESCGLPE
+578 EMNYWPAENCGLPE
-592 LHEPLFDL
+592 LHEPLFDM

-606 TGERT
+606 TGEKT
-611 AREIYGAKGFVSHHN
+611 AEEIYGAKGFVSHHN
-626 MDLWRLST
+626 VDLWRLST

-657 RHLYEHY
+657 RHLFEHY

-673 REIAWPVIR
+673 KNTAWPLIR

-694 NREGWLVF
+694 SREGWLVF

-737 ECIQSARI
+737 ECIKSARI

-837 WARLRDGD
+837 WARLQDGD

-851 AQQLRFVPACTVP
+851 AQQLRFVPASTVP

-875 DNFNY
+875 DKFNY

-907 GIAEMFLQSTPEEI
+907 GIAEMLLQSTPEEI
-921 RLLPALPSRFAS
+921 RLLPALPSRFAD
-933 GSVRGLRAK
+933 GTVRGLRAK
-942 GCVTVSMEWES
+942 GRVTVSLEWED
-953 GRLKAAVL
+953 GRLKKAVL
-961 SADRTQ
+961 STDRTQ
-967 ERTIICQGSRERVRL
+967 ERTIICQGQRERVRL
-982 EAGKAFVYEPRKE
+982 EAGKPFVYDLQK
-995 E
+995 

>member
-1 MKTEAVKFDH
+1 
-11 LPGEARE
+11 
-18 IREEVFIREQGF
+18 
-30 QEEFDE
+30 
-36 IDGYAVHLVLF
+36 
-47 CDGAAAAVCRFY
+47 
-59 PGKEEGDYLL
+59 
-69 GRLAVRKEFRGKNL
+69 
-83 GALLVAKAEREI
+83 
-95 RKEGGQTVRLHAQR
+95 
-109 RVQPFYEKQGYTAY
+109 
-123 GETDFDEDC
+123 
-132 PHVWMKKRLE
+132 
-142 GENKMTDTNR
+142 MTHTNSEL
-152 KAQTR
+152 QTR
-157 QRLWYDRPAVY
+157 QQLWYDRPAVY

-184 YSGVGEDTIL
+184 YSGVAEDTIL

-211 NVVSHYRR
+211 GVVSHYHR

-225 EGKYQEAQEEIE
+225 AGKYQESQEEIE
-237 SRLLGEF
+237 SHLLGEF

-253 LRLLFPDL
+253 LRLLFSDFREKPV
-261 QNRPADYVRSLDLK
+261 DYVRSLNLK
-275 TAELASSFTMPDCG
+275 TAELASSFTASDCG
-289 LWVKKEAFLS
+289 MRVKKEAFLS
-299 APHQALF
+299 APEQALF
-306 LKISAEQTNGAPRG
+306 LKISTENADGAARGDAEVR
-320 GRESRSDE
+320 
-328 MPGNARTGLSFRIL
+328 NAGTGISFRIL
-342 LDSQLKSA
+342 LDSQLKSV
-350 CSAQGSRLI
+350 CSAEGSRLI

-371 YLEEEDPVVYE
+371 YLEEENPVIYE
-382 EEPARKGMRFCI
+382 EDPARKGMRFCI
-394 MLSVEAKG
+394 MLSVETKG
-402 GSIRAEGNALAVENV
+402 GSVRADGEALVVDRAEEAV
-417 EEAEI
+417 I
-422 RLCIRTSFHG
+422 RLCIRTSFNG

-438 VDGKDETGEC
+438 MDGKDETADC
-448 LRDLEGAEAVSFT
+448 RKDLKQAEAVSFV
-461 EAERVHREDYAAL
+461 EAERRHREDYGAL
-474 FDRVDLRL
+474 FDRVDLTL
-482 EEPEEKGAE
+482 GTK
-491 ETEETGGEEA
+491 GEEA
-501 KDPGNPHLPELPT
+501 EDGGEQCREELPT

-522 PEGQKDI
+522 PGGQKDI

-543 IASSRPGSQPANLQ
+543 ISGSRPGTQPANLQ

-578 EMNYWPAESCGLPE
+578 EMNYWPAENCGLPE
-592 LHEPLFDL
+592 LHEPLFDM

-606 TGERT
+606 TGEKT
-611 AREIYGAKGFVSHHN
+611 AEEIYGAKGFVSHHN
-626 MDLWRLST
+626 VDLWRLST

-657 RHLYEHY
+657 RHLFEHY

-673 REIAWPVIR
+673 KNTAWPLIR

-737 ECIQSARI
+737 ECIKSARI

-837 WARLRDGD
+837 WARLQDGD

-851 AQQLRFVPACTVP
+851 AQQLRFVPASTVP
-864 VGEQP
+864 AGEQP

-907 GIAEMFLQSTPEEI
+907 GIAEMLLQSTPEEI
-921 RLLPALPSRFAS
+921 RLLPALPSLFAD
-933 GSVRGLRAK
+933 GTVRGLRAK
-942 GCVTVSMEWES
+942 GRVTVSLEWED
-953 GRLKAAVL
+953 GRLKKAVL
-961 SADRTQ
+961 STDRTQ
-967 ERTIICQGSRERVRL
+967 ERTIICQGQRERVRL
-982 EAGKAFVYEPRKE
+982 EAGKPFVYDQQK
-995 E
+995 

>member
-1 MKTEAVKFDH
+1 
-11 LPGEARE
+11 
-18 IREEVFIREQGF
+18 
-30 QEEFDE
+30 
-36 IDGYAVHLVLF
+36 
-47 CDGAAAAVCRFY
+47 
-59 PGKEEGDYLL
+59 
-69 GRLAVRKEFRGKNL
+69 
-83 GALLVAKAEREI
+83 
-95 RKEGGQTVRLHAQR
+95 
-109 RVQPFYEKQGYTAY
+109 
-123 GETDFDEDC
+123 
-132 PHVWMKKRLE
+132 
-142 GENKMTDTNR
+142 MTHTNSEL
-152 KAQTR
+152 QTR
-157 QRLWYDRPAVY
+157 QQLWYDRPAVY

-184 YSGVGEDTIL
+184 YSGVAEDTIL

-211 NVVSHYRR
+211 GVVSHYHR

-225 EGKYQEAQEEIE
+225 AGKYQESQEEIE
-237 SRLLGEF
+237 SHLLGEF

-253 LRLLFPDL
+253 LRLLFSDFREKPV
-261 QNRPADYVRSLDLK
+261 DYVRSLNLK
-275 TAELASSFTMPDCG
+275 TAELASSFTAPDCG
-289 LWVKKEAFLS
+289 MRVKKEAFLS
-299 APHQALF
+299 APEQALF
-306 LKISAEQTNGAPRG
+306 LKISAENADGAARG
-320 GRESRSDE
+320 DAEVR
-328 MPGNARTGLSFRIL
+328 NAGTGISFRIL
-342 LDSQLKSA
+342 LDSQLKSV
-350 CSAQGSRLI
+350 CSAEGSRLI

-371 YLEEEDPVVYE
+371 YLEEENPVIYE
-382 EEPARKGMRFCI
+382 EDPARKGMRFCI
-394 MLSVEAKG
+394 MLSVETKG
-402 GSIRAEGNALAVENV
+402 GSVRADGEALFVDRAEEAV
-417 EEAEI
+417 I
-422 RLCIRTSFHG
+422 RLCIRTSFNG

-438 VDGKDETGEC
+438 MDGKDETADC
-448 LRDLEGAEAVSFT
+448 RKDLKQAEAVSFV
-461 EAERVHREDYAAL
+461 EAERRHREDYGAL
-474 FDRVDLRL
+474 FDRVDLTL
-482 EEPEEKGAE
+482 GTK
-491 ETEETGGEEA
+491 GEEA
-501 KDPGNPHLPELPT
+501 EDGGEQCREELPT
-514 DERLRRFY
+514 DERLRRFS
-522 PEGQKDI
+522 PGGQKDI

-543 IASSRPGSQPANLQ
+543 ISGSRPGTQPANLQ

-578 EMNYWPAESCGLPE
+578 EMNYWPAENCGLPE
-592 LHEPLFDL
+592 LHEPLFDM

-606 TGERT
+606 TGEKT
-611 AREIYGAKGFVSHHN
+611 AEEIYGAKGFVSHHN
-626 MDLWRLST
+626 VDLWRLST

-657 RHLYEHY
+657 RHLFEHY

-673 REIAWPVIR
+673 KNTAWPLIR

-694 NREGWLVF
+694 SREGWLVF

-737 ECIQSARI
+737 ECIKSARI

-837 WARLRDGD
+837 WARLQDGD

-851 AQQLRFVPACTVP
+851 AQQLRFVPASTVP

-875 DNFNY
+875 DKFNY

-889 LFDAHPPFQI
+889 LFDAHPPFHI

-907 GIAEMFLQSTPEEI
+907 GIAEMLLQSTPEEI
-921 RLLPALPSRFAS
+921 RLLPALPSRFAD
-933 GSVRGLRAK
+933 GTVRGLRAK
-942 GCVTVSMEWES
+942 GRVTVSLEWED
-953 GRLKAAVL
+953 GRLKKAVL
-961 SADRTQ
+961 STDRTQ
-967 ERTIICQGSRERVRL
+967 ERTIICQGQRERVRL
-982 EAGKAFVYEPRKE
+982 EAGKAFVYDLQK
-995 E
+995 

>member
-1 MKTEAVKFDH
+1 
-11 LPGEARE
+11 
-18 IREEVFIREQGF
+18 
-30 QEEFDE
+30 
-36 IDGYAVHLVLF
+36 
-47 CDGAAAAVCRFY
+47 
-59 PGKEEGDYLL
+59 
-69 GRLAVRKEFRGKNL
+69 
-83 GALLVAKAEREI
+83 
-95 RKEGGQTVRLHAQR
+95 
-109 RVQPFYEKQGYTAY
+109 
-123 GETDFDEDC
+123 
-132 PHVWMKKRLE
+132 
-142 GENKMTDTNR
+142 MTHTNSEL
-152 KAQTR
+152 QTR
-157 QRLWYDRPAVY
+157 QQLWYDRPAVY

-184 YSGVGEDTIL
+184 YSGVAEDTIL

-211 NVVSHYRR
+211 GVVSHYHR

-225 EGKYQEAQEEIE
+225 AGKYQESQEEIE
-237 SRLLGEF
+237 SHLLGEF

-253 LRLLFPDL
+253 LRLLFSDFREKPV
-261 QNRPADYVRSLDLK
+261 DYVRSLNLK
-275 TAELASSFTMPDCG
+275 TAELASSFTASDCG
-289 LWVKKEAFLS
+289 MRVKKEAFLS
-299 APHQALF
+299 APEQALF
-306 LKISAEQTNGAPRG
+306 LKISTENADGAARGDAEVR
-320 GRESRSDE
+320 
-328 MPGNARTGLSFRIL
+328 NAGTGISFRIL
-342 LDSQLKSA
+342 LDSQLKSV
-350 CSAQGSRLI
+350 CSAEGSRLI

-371 YLEEEDPVVYE
+371 YLEEENPVIYE
-382 EEPARKGMRFCI
+382 EDPARKGMRFCI
-394 MLSVEAKG
+394 MLSVETKG
-402 GSIRAEGNALAVENV
+402 GSVRADGEALVVDRAEEAV
-417 EEAEI
+417 I
-422 RLCIRTSFHG
+422 RLCIRTSFNG

-438 VDGKDETGEC
+438 MDGKDETADC
-448 LRDLEGAEAVSFT
+448 RKDLKQAEAVSFV
-461 EAERVHREDYAAL
+461 EAERRHREDYGAL
-474 FDRVDLRL
+474 FDRVDLTL
-482 EEPEEKGAE
+482 GTK
-491 ETEETGGEEA
+491 GEEA
-501 KDPGNPHLPELPT
+501 EDGGEQCREELPT
-514 DERLRRFY
+514 DERLRRFS
-522 PEGQKDI
+522 PGGQKDI

-543 IASSRPGSQPANLQ
+543 ISGSRPGTQPANLQ

-578 EMNYWPAESCGLPE
+578 EMNYWPAENCGLPE
-592 LHEPLFDL
+592 LHEPLFDM

-606 TGERT
+606 TGEKT
-611 AREIYGAKGFVSHHN
+611 AEEIYGAKGFVSHHN
-626 MDLWRLST
+626 VDLWRLST

-657 RHLYEHY
+657 RHLFEHY

-673 REIAWPVIR
+673 KNTAWPLIR

-737 ECIQSARI
+737 ECIKSARI

-837 WARLRDGD
+837 WARLQDGD

-851 AQQLRFVPACTVP
+851 AQQLRFVPASTVP
-864 VGEQP
+864 AGEQP

-907 GIAEMFLQSTPEEI
+907 GIAEMLLQSTPEEI
-921 RLLPALPSRFAS
+921 RLLPALPSLFAD
-933 GSVRGLRAK
+933 GTVRGLRAK
-942 GCVTVSMEWES
+942 GRVTVSLEWED
-953 GRLKAAVL
+953 GRLKKAVL
-961 SADRTQ
+961 STDRTQ
-967 ERTIICQGSRERVRL
+967 ERTIICQGQRERVRL
-982 EAGKAFVYEPRKE
+982 EAGKPFVYDQQK
-995 E
+995 